1 MEKLEYLK
9 KYSSDI
15 SFVDFNLLPEDIK
28 KTLPQYWNNL
38 LSATDDKL
46 KNKILIDEW
55 EKYNYQFQSTVNYLK
70 SNLTDVEL
78 IFNNNKYSLLYSVK
92 NKLGNIVFYEG
103 KNPLTKELPESIK
116 SIWDRIPKT
125 FTDVY
130 NQLHNGWVYFASQA
144 NGILPIE
151 DVIILGDMDWGILDD
166 IDPNS
171 LPFKLDNCIGLFH
184 NGLGDYASIDIE
196 SENKKSGFIWWHTKP
211 PKLNIEIWPVIDE
224 WTKIGM
230 EK

>member
-130 NQLHNGWVYFASQA
+130 NQLHNGWVYFASQD

-230 EK
+230 EQ